1 MNDEEAKES
10 QDMTD
15 ATISIK
21 DYTTGE
27 EVFSSIVHGIG
38 MALSIA
44 AIVLMAVVSVS
55 HGAGVRL
62 AAALVFGI
70 SLFFE
75 YTASTFYHA
84 LPQPKAK
91 RVFKVLDHSGIY
103 LLIAGTYTPFTLITL
118 AENGG
123 LALFA
128 VIWVA
133 ALAGI
138 ACEAFWTFRPRWVSA
153 AIYVVMGW
161 AAVVKLP
168 ALLAALPTA
177 GFALLVAGGIVYTA
191 GCAFYLMKKIKYM
204 HSIWHL
210 FVLGGS
216 VCHFLCVILYV
227 L

>member
-1 MNDEEAKES
+1 
-10 QDMTD
+10 MTD
-15 ATISIK
+15 NSISIK

-27 EVFSSIVHGIG
+27 EVFSSIAHGIG

-44 AIVLMAVVSVS
+44 AIVLMAVV
-55 HGAGVRL
+55 GASQGGVHL
-62 AAALVFGI
+62 AAGLVFGI

-103 LLIAGTYTPFTLITL
+103 LLIAGTYTPFCLITL
-118 AENGG
+118 AGNGG
-123 LALFA
+123 LVLLA
-128 VIWVA
+128 VIWAA

-161 AAVVKLP
+161 AALIKLP
-168 ALLAALPTA
+168 ALFSALPA
-177 GFALLVAGGIVYTA
+177 PGFALLVAGGIVYTA
-191 GCAFYLMKKIKYM
+191 GCLFYLLKKVRYM
-204 HSIWHL
+204 HSVWHL

-216 VCHFLCVILYV
+216 ICHFLAVILFV

>member
-44 AIVLMAVVSVS
+44 AIVLMTVVSVS

-103 LLIAGTYTPFTLITL
+103 LLIAGTYTPFTLIAL
-118 AENGG
+118 AGNGG

-128 VIWVA
+128 VIWAA

-191 GCAFYLMKKIKYM
+191 GCVFYLMKKVKYM

>member
-1 MNDEEAKES
+1 
-10 QDMTD
+10 MTD
-15 ATISIK
+15 NSISIK

-27 EVFSSIVHGIG
+27 EVFSSIAHGIG

-44 AIVLMAVVSVS
+44 AIVLMAVV
-55 HGAGVRL
+55 GASRGGVHL
-62 AAALVFGI
+62 AAGLVFGI

-103 LLIAGTYTPFTLITL
+103 LLIAGTYTPFCLITL
-118 AENGG
+118 AGNGG
-123 LALFA
+123 LVLLA
-128 VIWVA
+128 VIWAA

-161 AAVVKLP
+161 AALAKLP
-168 ALLAALPTA
+168 ALFSALPA
-177 GFALLVAGGIVYTA
+177 PGFALLVAGGIVYTA
-191 GCAFYLMKKIKYM
+191 GCLFYLLKKVRYM
-204 HSIWHL
+204 HSVWHL

-216 VCHFLCVILYV
+216 ICHFLSVILFV